1 LKPYTAKCLAAVAV
15 IAVLAV
21 SAASG
26 QGGVAGADTGT
37 AAVAPR
43 EQFKVPLAKINIAF
57 DNTRKKYNQV
67 KIYFGDN
74 DDGYTVIAPGDDM
87 LVKKNGE
94 SVVYRELPQV
104 TYFISDFEAK
114 AINQVCRTLIATLE
128 EYETIVKNKN
138 WGRALYLDSFFPRF
152 LHSFHTMICAAKD
165 SPEALPQS
173 ALVREGDYDVSL
185 NSPKSDA
192 RIKMWQTDKDRIM
205 KLRISTQELILQTK
219 KWQSSE
225 LNNSKRN
232 PELSYS
238 GEFDR
243 AFTSFVRNYF
253 GYVP

>member
-1 LKPYTAKCLAAVAV
+1 LKPYTAKRLAAAALAVLAAVAV
-15 IAVLAV
+15 R
-21 SAASG
+21 G
-26 QGGVAGADTGT
+26 QGGAAASSADSTVAL
-37 AAVAPR
+37 APR

-67 KIYFGDN
+67 KIYFDS

-94 SVVYRELPQV
+94 SVVYKELPQV

-114 AINQVCRTLIATLE
+114 AINQVCRTLVSALE
-128 EYETIVKNKN
+128 EYENIIKTKN
-138 WGRALYLDSFFPRF
+138 WGRALYLDAYFPRF
-152 LHSFHTMICAAKD
+152 LRGVHTMICAAKD

-173 ALVREGDYDVSL
+173 ALVRDEDFDVSQ

-205 KLRISTQELILQTK
+205 KLRISTQELIIQTK
-219 KWQSSE
+219 KWQASE